1 MVFMEL
7 RRDTG
12 FKQVTGSRDGC
23 ILGQCVEL
31 NRELVLLEFTASV
44 SASLQ
49 GDDSSKSVE

>member
-12 FKQVTGSRDGC
+12 FKKVTGSRDGC

-44 SASLQ
+44 STSLQ